1 MTNNNRNSS
10 KSKQNNKPV
19 NWSMLA
25 LLLLLGIAFYA
36 YFNVYKNNNEQF
48 EDSGS
53 DGPNL
58 NVASGEIVV
67 ALFYADWCPHCVDFK
82 PHYKKAM
89 SNLNGNTYEGKKL
102 RFEMVDC
109 EAYKSVSKKYGV
121 SGFPTVKILKS
132 NSTTDIEEYSGDR
145 SYEGLSEYFS

>member
-25 LLLLLGIAFYA
+25 LILLLGIAFYA
-36 YFNVYKNNNEQF
+36 YFNVYKTNNEQF

-53 DGPNL
+53 PNL
-58 NVASGEIVV
+58 NVASGEVVV

-89 SNLNGNTYEGKKL
+89 SNLNGNTYKAKKL

-109 EAYKSVSKKYGV
+109 DAHKSLSKEYGV

-132 NSTTDIEEYSGDR
+132 NNTSDIEEYSGER